1 MIENEH
7 QYRFT
12 LSKIEELE
20 QRLAALENPDLSLH
34 SRLVIGRRNSFNLT
48 LRQLKQEIAEYDR
61 RFLVQTISN
70 LDRNI

>member
-7 QYRFT
+7 QYRST

-20 QRLAALENPDLSLH
+20 QRLASLDNPDPSIH
-34 SRLVIGRRNSFNLT
+34 PRLVIGRRNSFNLT

-61 RFLVQTISN
+61 RFLVQTAPN
-70 LDRNI
+70 LDR